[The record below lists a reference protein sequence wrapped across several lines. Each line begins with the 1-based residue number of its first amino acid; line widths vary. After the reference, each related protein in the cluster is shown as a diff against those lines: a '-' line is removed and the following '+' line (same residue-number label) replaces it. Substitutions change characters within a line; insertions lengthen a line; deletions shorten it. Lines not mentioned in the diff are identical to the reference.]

1 MELVIEASA
10 LKALLR
16 MPKDDAAGLRA
27 KLRAFA
33 TAPYDPHPWAK
44 AFGGGR
50 GRIRH
55 GDWRA
60 VYEID
65 GGALVITVL
74 KVGNRKE
81 VYR

>member
-1 MELVIEASA
+1 MKLVIEATA
-10 LKALLR
+10 LNVLLR
-16 MPKDDAAGLRA
+16 MPKGDAAGLRA
-27 KLRAFA
+27 KLTTFA
-33 TAPYDPHPWAK
+33 ASPYEAHPWAK
-44 AFGGGR
+44 AFGGGQ

-60 VYEID
+60 VHQID

>member
-1 MELVIEASA
+1 LSGVRWRLHKNEHAE
-10 LKALLR
+10 R
-16 MPKDDAAGLRA
+16 
-27 KLRAFA
+27 
-33 TAPYDPHPWAK
+33 
-44 AFGGGR
+44 R

-60 VYEID
+60 VFEID
-65 GGALVITVL
+65 GTALVITVL